1 MAGPVRALLF
11 VGAAARL
18 SLLLEMHTR
27 IAPNAPKLVADLKNK
42 VANVAGLNSTDV
54 AVEMLPD
61 NFFFPCPAVLN
72 GADSPYHKSEATA
85 VAAARQ
91 LHGHGHEH
99 GHDHWHDHG
108 HDHHHHHDHDHDHDH
123 VHFVDGPQGRME
135 MIGMHSIEMSPFS
148 MMLESHFG
156 GDDDDDNDDDD
167 DDDDDDEPVPEHGD
181 RAATCAECLA
191 AGKDYCIADNRC
203 TKRATRTCAGP
214 EDHVTGSP
222 EFARTSPGHSMK
234 CPKPDADRERGFLAR
249 GGPLAHH
256 GRRGFPVLLEVRG
269 KTSHE

>member
-1 MAGPVRALLF
+1 
-11 VGAAARL
+11 
-18 SLLLEMHTR
+18 
-27 IAPNAPKLVADLKNK
+27 
-42 VANVAGLNSTDV
+42 
-54 AVEMLPD
+54 
-61 NFFFPCPAVLN
+61 
-72 GADSPYHKSEATA
+72 
-85 VAAARQ
+85 
-91 LHGHGHEH
+91 
-99 GHDHWHDHG
+99 
-108 HDHHHHHDHDHDHDH
+108 
-123 VHFVDGPQGRME
+123 
-135 MIGMHSIEMSPFS
+135 

-156 GDDDDDNDDDD
+156 GDDDDDDND

-234 CPKPDADRERGFLAR
+234 CPKPDADGERGFLAR

-269 KTSHE
+269 KTSHELMHDLRAHVAELSATGCETAGEPCQVSFELYECPVHARRAPAHHHHRHHRHGAALRSHDFLLRPPALRRALSRWSSELSAE